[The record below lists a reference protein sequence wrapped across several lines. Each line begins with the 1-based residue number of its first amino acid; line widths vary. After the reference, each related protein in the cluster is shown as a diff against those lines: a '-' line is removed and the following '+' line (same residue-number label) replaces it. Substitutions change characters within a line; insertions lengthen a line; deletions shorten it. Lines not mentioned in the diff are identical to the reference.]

1 MNPFIGVLF
10 GQNLVF
16 ICFDSMIGLLS
27 DNGTFKKSAG
37 KYMLYGL
44 TNIKFYETSRTWRFW
59 WLRKMD
65 M

>member
-27 DNGTFKKSAG
+27 DNGTVKKSAG
-37 KYMLYGL
+37 KYMLCGF
-44 TNIKFYETSRTWRFW
+44 NDNQSFKKW
-59 WLRKMD
+59 
-65 M
+65 